1 MNNASSLFVL
11 ILLGSL
17 LADAVAQVNPRPRP
31 GQQPGSSFPTYNEPG
46 NQYGSQQGQII
57 SERVMQNLRMFER
70 VRLSELLRLSYT
82 QSELEV
88 RSITLLA
95 SSIRGQAQIDL
106 VNSRGQSLGS
116 GIVRR
121 QQSEIRIQLPARTR
135 ISELELSS
143 SEEALLDTVTAEVES
158 SYSPGPGPGQ
168 EVQPSPQSM
177 LRLMVNQDVRGMG
190 EIHLKQ
196 LVRQQMGLTLEGAE
210 IERVVVEASPLMY
223 GRAASV
229 QVELNNRLVGPAKF
243 LSPAQQRLPLQVNS
257 MEEVRSLKLI
267 VRGDARVEMVHIR
280 IGQVRPIRGQGHGQG
295 QGQSQRVIVSQEISS
310 GRPLEL
316 GRLLPYES
324 RLISRISLEAR
335 TSRQSSAEVALIA
348 FGQIQGSTI
357 VTSVPMRPMIQLIR
371 PMSARELT
379 LQSLSPVLID
389 SIEVDFDSFQS
400 W

>member
-1 MNNASSLFVL
+1 
-11 ILLGSL
+11 
-17 LADAVAQVNPRPRP
+17 
-31 GQQPGSSFPTYNEPG
+31 
-46 NQYGSQQGQII
+46 
-57 SERVMQNLRMFER
+57 
-70 VRLSELLRLSYT
+70 
-82 QSELEV
+82 
-88 RSITLLA
+88 
-95 SSIRGQAQIDL
+95 
-106 VNSRGQSLGS
+106 
-116 GIVRR
+116 
-121 QQSEIRIQLPARTR
+121 
-135 ISELELSS
+135 
-143 SEEALLDTVTAEVES
+143 
-158 SYSPGPGPGQ
+158 
-168 EVQPSPQSM
+168 
-177 LRLMVNQDVRGMG
+177 MG

-196 LVRQQMGLTLEGAE
+196 LVKQQMGLTLEGAE

-257 MEEVRSLKLI
+257 MEEVRTLKLI
-267 VRGDARVEMVHIR
+267 VRGDARVELVHIR

-295 QGQSQRVIVSQEISS
+295 QGHSQRVIVSQEISS

>member
-46 NQYGSQQGQII
+46 NQYGGQQGQII

-70 VRLSELLRLSYT
+70 VRLSELLRLSYS

-121 QQSEIRIQLPARTR
+121 QQSEIRIQLPPRTR
-135 ISELELSS
+135 LSELELSS

-168 EVQPSPQSM
+168 EVQPAPQSM
-177 LRLMVNQDVRGMG
+177 LRLMVNQDIRGMG

-196 LVRQQMGLTLEGAE
+196 LVKQQMGLTLEGAE

-257 MEEVRSLKLI
+257 MEEVRTLKLI
-267 VRGDARVEMVHIR
+267 VRGDARVELVHIR

-295 QGQSQRVIVSQEISS
+295 QGQSQRLIVSQEISS

-357 VTSVPMRPMIQLIR
+357 VSSVPMRPMIQLIR

-379 LQSLSPVLID
+379 LQSLSPVIID

>member
-17 LADAVAQVNPRPRP
+17 LADAVAQVNPRRP
-31 GQQPGSSFPTYNEPG
+31 ETQPGSSFPTYNEPG

-106 VNSRGQSLGS
+106 INSRGQSLGS

-121 QQSEIRIQLPARTR
+121 QQSEIRIQLPPRTR
-135 ISELELSS
+135 LSELELSS

-177 LRLMVNQDVRGMG
+177 LRLMVNQEIRGMG

-196 LVRQQMGLTLEGAE
+196 LVKQQMGLTLEGAE

-257 MEEVRSLKLI
+257 MEEVRTLKLI

-295 QGQSQRVIVSQEISS
+295 QGHSQRVIVSQEISS